1 MPTTIYAVTYKE
13 KIMSLPHAL
22 LGLIS
27 YQPSTG
33 YELRT
38 LFSESVQFFWNATLP
53 QIYRTL
59 NHMESQ
65 GWLAAQIE
73 PQEGKPS
80 RKIYSITNKGMKELT
95 RWLVTRP
102 EIAPERNPLLVRVF
116 FGRMANAEA
125 LKKIITGY
133 REYHTKLLEQYKTET
148 ANVIQNY
155 AEACSSPEDA
165 AFWGLTL
172 DFGQRYSQMVVE
184 WCDHALTT
192 IDQNSPSLLHN
203 EQKIER
209 TLGGTKHGTSR
220 GIRKGKKNGLRQR

>member
-1 MPTTIYAVTYKE
+1 
-13 KIMSLPHAL
+13 MSLPHAL

-33 YELRT
+33 YELRA

-59 NHMESQ
+59 NQMESQ
-65 GWLAAQIE
+65 GWLTAQIE

-80 RKIYSITNKGMKELT
+80 RKIYSITDMGMKELT
-95 RWLVTRP
+95 RWLITRP
-102 EIAPERNPLLVRVF
+102 EIAPERNPLLVKIF

-133 REYHTKLLEQYKTET
+133 REYHTKLLEQYETET

-172 DFGQRYSQMVVE
+172 DFGQRYSQMVIG
-184 WCDHALTT
+184 WCDHALK
-192 IDQNSPSLLHN
+192 IINKNSELLTKN
-203 EQKIER
+203 EQKVSKAQ
-209 TLGGTKHGTSR
+209 GGIKHGTSR
-220 GIRKGKKNGLRQR
+220 GVRKGKKTG